1 MVVAHQSSS
10 VVGAAGTATS
20 ITLPIDVST
29 APGDLLTITVHSAG
43 PAINTPSGWT
53 PVATGQTYL
62 GMFWRVADGSEGST
76 VSVTRAAGTST
87 WVATIQRYTGANV
100 SSPIIQLAALENTA
114 ATTSIPLPSITAEA
128 NSLLVQTPF
137 ASASAAVPFS
147 PPAGTTKHT
156 EDSAPSGGRA
166 AAVGSKFVGAGA
178 TGVQTWTSST
188 SAQVSGLIFAV
199 RGVEAPSA
207 HGNFTILY
215 LNSNTFTVPDGV
227 TSVQFECEGAGG
239 AGGGGGTLA
248 AGGGGGGGAYA
259 LKTQAVTPGQ
269 TYTITVA
276 PNTTGGA
283 SNTAGATGASTSV
296 KLAAANV
303 CLAVGG
309 GGGGA
314 PSGLGGL
321 TPGAAG
327 SGGAAASCVGD
338 IRTSGL
344 NGSGTAGG
352 RGAPPYGNAAGSGGI
367 VWNSRVVGGGG
378 TGGAAITSGAG
389 GAGWQGAIVVRFDYA
404 TEAVSAS
411 DSYQMVVDW
420 NRDFNETVVAN
431 DTIATTFLKPSD
443 DLVSVSDEFT
453 KYIQQNKSDLVSIN
467 DVFERYIELTKSDA
481 ITLSDDILVVLIYLR
496 YVDDFITA
504 LDLDAR
510 EVRKEIAD
518 SVVALESSF
527 KHILLNPVA
536 MSVVPIDFFSRVVD
550 YQRAPADIATAA
562 DSSFKSLDIKFSDSI
577 SGTSAPEP
585 SGRKKI
591 YVISD

>member
-1 MVVAHQSSS
+1 M
-10 VVGAAGTATS
+10 
-20 ITLPIDVST
+20 
-29 APGDLLTITVHSAG
+29 
-43 PAINTPSGWT
+43 
-53 PVATGQTYL
+53 GQ
-62 GMFWRVADGSEGST
+62 F
-76 VSVTRAAGTST
+76 
-87 WVATIQRYTGANV
+87 Q
-100 SSPIIQLAALENTA
+100 IIYIA
-114 ATTSIPLPSITAEA
+114 
-128 NSLLVQTPF
+128 
-137 ASASAAVPFS
+137 
-147 PPAGTTKHT
+147 
-156 EDSAPSGGRA
+156 
-166 AAVGSKFVGAGA
+166 
-178 TGVQTWTSST
+178 
-188 SAQVSGLIFAV
+188 
-199 RGVEAPSA
+199 
-207 HGNFTILY
+207 
-215 LNSNTFTVPDGV
+215 SNTFTVPDGV
-227 TSVQFECEGAGG
+227 TSVTFECEGAGG

-269 TYTITVA
+269 AYTITVA

-314 PSGLGGL
+314 PSGIGGI
-321 TPGAAG
+321 TAGAPG
-327 SGGAAASCVGD
+327 SGGAAGSCVGD
-338 IRTSGL
+338 TRTSGQ
-344 NGSGTAGG
+344 NGSGTSGG
-352 RGAPPYGNAAGSGGI
+352 RGALPMGDTGANGGI
-367 VWNSRVVGGGG
+367 VTGSRSVGGGG

-389 GAGWQGAIVVRFDYA
+389 GAGWQGAVRVTFEYA
-404 TEAVSAS
+404 TDTVGAN
-411 DSYQMVVDW
+411 DTFQMTVDW
-420 NRDFNETVVAN
+420 NRDFNETVVAS

-550 YQRAPADIATAA
+550 YQRAPADIATAT
-562 DSSFKSLDIKFSDSI
+562 DSLFKSLDIKFSDSI